1 MFELLYAIPVGML
14 VYALYTSCK
23 WFLEDFVKS
32 KDMTTSVTM
41 VVVSVSVLFTVLD
54 FVFK

>member
-1 MFELLYAIPVGML
+1 MFEILYIIPIGML

-32 KDMTTSVTM
+32 SDMTTSVVM

-54 FVFK
+54 FIFK

>member
-1 MFELLYAIPVGML
+1 MFEILYAIPIGML
-14 VYALYTSCK
+14 VYALYTSCR

-32 KDMTTSVTM
+32 SDMTTSVVM

>member
-1 MFELLYAIPVGML
+1 MFKILYIIPIGML

-32 KDMTTSVTM
+32 SDMTTSVVM